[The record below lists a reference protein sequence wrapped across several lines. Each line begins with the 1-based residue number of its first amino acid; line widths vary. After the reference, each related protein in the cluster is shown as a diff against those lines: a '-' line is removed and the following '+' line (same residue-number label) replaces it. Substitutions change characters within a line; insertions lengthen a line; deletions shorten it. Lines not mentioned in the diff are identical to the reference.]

1 MPLIRR
7 ILVARILARAVSRTT
22 AWIRPM
28 RRPSPSCGAFSNRS
42 RAAQVVAAAM
52 PWPVPRRSRC
62 DAPDPRDARP
72 PPSANCYFT
81 PCGVGVG
88 VAVDVG
94 GFVDIGV
101 CVAVALAGADA
112 GAVGVMVLLKEGNA
126 GWPDC
131 AVCTGE

>member
-1 MPLIRR
+1 
-7 ILVARILARAVSRTT
+7 
-22 AWIRPM
+22 
-28 RRPSPSCGAFSNRS
+28 
-42 RAAQVVAAAM
+42 
-52 PWPVPRRSRC
+52 
-62 DAPDPRDARP
+62 
-72 PPSANCYFT
+72 
-81 PCGVGVG
+81 VG

-94 GFVDIGV
+94 GFVDIGVGVLSAGPPVFRVGV